1 MKKKTV
7 IFAMLAVL
15 LLSGCGGKT
24 ADSSA
29 ESKTKIDVKGVFLL
43 EPSESLDLS
52 SEGLNAVQRYV
63 FAVYDVDNSGNAE
76 NVELSPF
83 NSSVKLTLNDTN
95 TYEQSSSYRITMQN
109 FIKSSGYALSTSY
122 GTLWGG
128 SEPVRMVAAFAVNGN
143 DISDDCSAKLYF
155 DLAQGTPVRY
165 TDERS
170 RTDIQTIAWPD
181 GIFAVEDDPD
191 AYQLIHSVQIR
202 AQICRNALETAS
214 QANQNKNNEVRDLNL
229 GIGKTI
235 FSADA
240 NWGVSCA
247 CDVSGN
253 ALLDDLPRW
262 NIETVRKYEPELA
275 EQISTITDSLETM
288 TSELAKASPNYDTI
302 NSAQRTAYNTLNT
315 ILQS

>member
-52 SEGLNAVQRYV
+52 SEGLDSVQRYV

-95 TYEQSSSYRITMQN
+95 TYEQSSSYRTTMQN

-128 SEPVRMVAAFAVNGN
+128 SEPVRMIALFAINGN
-143 DISDDCSAKLYF
+143 DISDDCTAKLDF
-155 DLAQGTPVRY
+155 DLSQDTPVRY
-165 TDERS
+165 TDELG

-191 AYQLIHSVQIR
+191 AYQLIHSVRIR

-229 GIGKTI
+229 GISKMF

-253 ALLDDLPRW
+253 ALSDDLPRW